1 MIVSPETP
9 LWSIM
14 LDSIFGDSTAAVMT
28 ARTRGFAR
36 TLDNFMLDDQYGDS
50 VEAVLERPGTW
61 AGEPD
66 PGVVVAFSRI
76 VDAQVFANRRFVD
89 GEEAVILRWL
99 NRVVLITREG
109 DRTEFSKISLDA
121 TPDSDHGTV
130 PLGHGR
136 EPLRFS
142 FLT

>member
-1 MIVSPETP
+1 MTVSPDNP
-9 LWSIM
+9 LWSVL
-14 LDSIFGDSTAAVMT
+14 LDVIFGDSPAAVMT
-28 ARTRGFAR
+28 ARTRDFAR
-36 TLDNFMLDDQYGDS
+36 TLDAFMLDSEYGDA
-50 VEAVLERPGTW
+50 VESVLERPGTW
-61 AGEPD
+61 DGEPD

-76 VDAQVFANRRFVD
+76 VDAQVFANRRFLD

-99 NRVVLITREG
+99 GRVVLLMRGG
-109 DRTEFSKISLDA
+109 DRVEFARISLDA